1 MWASGSLQNAK
12 LKVGATRAAKEQR
25 WQRRPNLEYDSGIQ
39 GRDGCEP
46 NFYF

>member
-1 MWASGSLQNAK
+1 LQNAK